1 MGQYFTD
8 FGNWHQK
15 LLKRAKQKLKLR
27 LDNKNSQKNS
37 ARFRIKRPRDKEEK
51 KTGKGKEEEMMRKN
65 DEIKRKPKDKASQ
78 STGFKI
84 GIPTSLSQWLYSVAM
99 VRKQESMADI

>member
-1 MGQYFTD
+1 MALEAVKAGKTKVKVKAWQ
-8 FGNWHQK
+8 Q
-15 LLKRAKQKLKLR
+15 
-27 LDNKNSQKNS
+27 NSQNNG

>member
-1 MGQYFTD
+1 MALEAVKAGKTKVKVKAWQ
-8 FGNWHQK
+8 Q
-15 LLKRAKQKLKLR
+15 
-27 LDNKNSQKNS
+27 NSQKNS

>member
-1 MGQYFTD
+1 MALEAVKAGKTKVKVKAWQ
-8 FGNWHQK
+8 Q
-15 LLKRAKQKLKLR
+15 
-27 LDNKNSQKNS
+27 NSQKNNG
-37 ARFRIKRPRDKEEK
+37 ARFRIKKPRDKEEK